1 MKRLFICATI
11 LSLFAMSSTS
21 SANAFVN
28 NNEKGTISVNITSDT
43 EIAPDTAEI
52 SFAIKTADTNSMQ
65 KAAMQNKEISDK
77 VLSELKSLINAKN
90 GDYIKTSDFTANPVY
105 SYVNSKKI
113 FEKYEVSNRVIVRT
127 KSIDKIGIMIDKA
140 VLNGATNVDSLAFTA
155 SNYETQCNDLIS
167 KVTVK
172 AKNRAEVVANSLSS
186 ELVGVHNLTTS
197 CSINNY
203 NSPRLYMA
211 KNMIADTAAEGSGM
225 GTSISNG
232 LIKVNANVNASF
244 YVK

>member
-43 EIAPDTAEI
+43 EIVPDTAEI

-90 GDYIKTSDFTANPVY
+90 GDAV
-105 SYVNSKKI
+105 
-113 FEKYEVSNRVIVRT
+113 EK
-127 KSIDKIGIMIDKA
+127 
-140 VLNGATNVDSLAFTA
+140 
-155 SNYETQCNDLIS
+155 
-167 KVTVK
+167 
-172 AKNRAEVVANSLSS
+172 
-186 ELVGVHNLTTS
+186 
-197 CSINNY
+197 
-203 NSPRLYMA
+203 MA
-211 KNMIADTAAEGSGM
+211 AGM
-225 GTSISNG
+225 GNSI
-232 LIKVNANVNASF
+232 LIPRAWLGDKHCEKFVP
-244 YVK
+244 YVLAYKPKKRQ